1 MVNTAGTR
9 KLDKLMSWKRR
20 EFLGLA
26 SGGLLSTT
34 WPALAQ
40 PQQAEGIRA
49 FSILLTGVH
58 PSLPVNALG
67 SLIFAFLSQGVALSV
82 EVAFEDFAKHTPD
95 RTHPLLAMLSDTASQ
110 NRTFVEI
117 VPASRNLMRQTGYF
131 KARSLWGLRSQID
144 QQLPGAMAAAAQPA
158 HFSTVSTNELEGELR
173 QDGLR
178 TGGCT
183 TVIYDAVEAAER
195 EALLGPAAVL
205 MLPLKARL
213 DLRSAQE
220 KMTSGLFSKLG
231 DGTVLAVDV
240 AELPID
246 PARAYEVGQRI
257 AASVNR
263 ARLSGYLLSVLPRE
277 IYKRCCAFLPN
288 HSRHYVI
295 LPEFPGSAEG
305 YNGLL
310 DQARTRLG
318 TDCVTLVRGGERR
331 ADGAFLVETR
341 DGEQHRLGAP
351 GLGPDGEPIEG
362 PIFLADDVAPQRGDV
377 RHPDAV
383 FVHKAQT
390 VSRLSAKVP
399 AANGICLNYPTG
411 IVDPAHELLLEARDT
426 LRDSSLSPEA
436 PVFDAAMMADAELA
450 YSYLEQAEMNATG
463 LALTVR
469 KQINGKSFN
478 NSEITMW
485 DVGSLILGLLA
496 AVELELAPADRIYR
510 RIKKIMA
517 SLPVIQDGD
526 AAYPPTLINVRDAS
540 IERRGFDA
548 CDFARLT
555 SAVTRAAQHTALA
568 DASSQLMGKWQIA
581 GLMQGGVL
589 NNILKTRIQSSYLSH
604 CAHYQTRVLPALGQS
619 ETRSPYREAFAGETV
634 ADRTVNLLYTV
645 DKIGILPTE
654 PLLLEYVELGP
665 SAECAVLTDVFLGAM
680 KHHFDQTGQLLAPS
694 ETPIDTA
701 PWFVYQGFDLGHET
715 RWNVSYRKGR
725 EVVFEPVASSP
736 YGIFSTKAAYLWYA
750 VRPCRHTRKMLDM
763 AQEHAR
769 IDGFGMSSGLFL
781 DGYAQMKNHADLNT
795 NGIVLQALAH
805 LKRRTR

>member
-1 MVNTAGTR
+1 MR
-9 KLDKLMSWKRR
+9 WKRR

-26 SGGLLSTT
+26 SGGLIGAA
-34 WPALAQ
+34 WPAEAQ
-40 PQQAEGIRA
+40 TDHAEGIRA

-58 PSLPVNALG
+58 PSLPENALG
-67 SLIFAFLSQGVALSV
+67 SLIFAFLSQGVALAV
-82 EVAFEDFAKHTPD
+82 EVEFDDFARHSPD
-95 RTHPLLAMLSDTASQ
+95 AVHPVLSMLSDTASK

-117 VPASRNLMRQTGYF
+117 VPATRDLMQKTGYF
-131 KARSLWGLRSQID
+131 KARALWSLRSQID
-144 QQLPGAMAAAAQPA
+144 RLLPGSMAAAAQPA
-158 HFSTVSTNELEGELR
+158 HFSTVSTNGVEGDLR

-183 TVIYDAVEAAER
+183 TVIYDAVADAER

-213 DLRSAQE
+213 DLRSAQQ
-220 KMTSGLFSKLG
+220 KMTSGLFSQLG
-231 DGTVLAVDV
+231 DGTVLAIDV

-277 IYKRCCAFLPN
+277 LYKRCCAFLPN

-295 LPEFPGSAEG
+295 LPEFPESGEG
-305 YNGLL
+305 YDALL
-310 DQARTRLG
+310 GQARARLG
-318 TDCVTLVRGGERR
+318 VDCVTLVRGGERR
-331 ADGAFLVETR
+331 ADGALLLETR
-341 DGEQHRLGAP
+341 DGEQRRLGAP
-351 GLGPDGEPIEG
+351 GLGPDGEPVEG
-362 PIFLADDVAPQRGDV
+362 PLFLADEVAPQRGDV

-383 FVHKAQT
+383 FVHEVDAVGKLA
-390 VSRLSAKVP
+390 AKIP

-411 IVDPAHELLLEARDT
+411 IVDPAHELLLEAREA
-426 LRDSSLSPEA
+426 LRSTDLAPES
-436 PVFDAAMMADAELA
+436 PVFDEAMMADAQLA
-450 YSYLEQAEMNATG
+450 YSYLEQAEMSATG

-478 NSEITMW
+478 NYEITMW

-496 AVELELAPADRIYR
+496 AIDLDLAPADKIYR

-517 SLPVIQDGD
+517 SLPVITDGD
-526 AAYPPTLINVRDAS
+526 MAYPPTLINVRDAS

-548 CDFARLT
+548 CDFARLS
-555 SAVTRAAQHTALA
+555 SAVTRAAKHAALA
-568 DASSQLMGKWQIA
+568 EASSQLMKKWEIA

-589 NNILKTRIQSSYLSH
+589 KNILKTRIQSSYLSH
-604 CAHYQTRVLPALGQS
+604 CAHYQTRILPLLGQPD
-619 ETRSPYREAFAGETV
+619 TRSPYREAFVGDTV
-634 ADRTVNLLYTV
+634 ADRTVSLLYTV
-645 DKIGILPTE
+645 DQIGILPTE

-665 SAECAVLTDVFLGAM
+665 SAECAVLTDIFLGAM
-680 KHHFDQTGQLLAPS
+680 KHHYDQTGQLLAPS

-725 EVVFEPVASSP
+725 DVLFEPVATSP

-750 VRPCRHTRKMLDM
+750 VRPCAFSLKMLET
-763 AQEHAR
+763 AQSRAR

-781 DGYAQMKNHADLNT
+781 DGYGQMANHADLNT

-805 LKRRTR
+805 LKRRAR

>member
-1 MVNTAGTR
+1 MP
-9 KLDKLMSWKRR
+9 WKRR

-26 SGGLLSTT
+26 SSGLLSTA

-40 PQQAEGIRA
+40 TERAESIRA
-49 FSILLTGVH
+49 FSIVLTGVH
-58 PSLPVNALG
+58 PSLPENALG

-82 EVAFEDFAKHTPD
+82 EIEFEEFAKHTTEG
-95 RTHPLLAMLSDTASQ
+95 THPVLSMLSDTASQ

-117 VPASRNLMRQTGYF
+117 VPSTRQLMQKTGYF
-131 KARSLWGLRSQID
+131 KARTLWNLRSEID
-144 QQLPGAMAAAAQPA
+144 RLLPGAMVSAAQPA
-158 HFSTVSTNELEGELR
+158 HFSTVSTDTLEGDLR

-183 TVIYDAVEAAER
+183 TVIYDAIDLPER

-213 DLRSAQE
+213 DLWAAQE
-220 KMTSGLFSKLG
+220 RMNSALFSQLG
-231 DGTVLAVDV
+231 DGTAIAINV
-240 AELPID
+240 AELPIN
-246 PARAYEVGQRI
+246 PARAYEIGQRI
-257 AASVNR
+257 AAGVNR

-295 LPEFPGSAEG
+295 LPELPRDADAYST
-305 YNGLL
+305 LL
-310 DQARTRLG
+310 AQARGRLDV
-318 TDCVTLVRGGERR
+318 DCVTLVRGAERR
-331 ADGAFLVETR
+331 ADGTLLVETR
-341 DGEQHRLGAP
+341 DGEELRLGAP
-351 GLGPDGEPIEG
+351 GLAADGEAVEG
-362 PIFLADDVAPQRGDV
+362 PLFFADEVAPQRGDV

-383 FVHKAQT
+383 FVHRADT
-390 VSRLSAKVP
+390 VGKIVAKVP
-399 AANGICLNYPTG
+399 TANGICLNYPTR
-411 IVDPAHELLLEARDT
+411 IIDPAHELLLESRTT
-426 LRDSSLSPEA
+426 LKAASLVPQPSI
-436 PVFDAAMMADAELA
+436 FDDAMMADARLA
-450 YSYLEQAEMNATG
+450 YAYLEQAEIKATG

-469 KQINGKSFN
+469 KRINGKAFN

-496 AVELELAPADRIYR
+496 AIDLELAPAETIYR
-510 RIKKIMA
+510 RIRKIFR
-517 SLPVIQDGD
+517 SLPVIKD
-526 AAYPPTLINVRDAS
+526 AEMAYPPTLINVRDTT
-540 IERRGFDA
+540 INRRGFDA

-555 SAVTRAAQHTALA
+555 SAVTRAAQQPPLA
-568 DASSQLMGKWQIA
+568 EACADLVSRWNIT

-589 NNILKTRIQSSYLSH
+589 NNILKTRVQSSYLSH
-604 CAHYQTRVLPALGQS
+604 CAHYQARVLPLIGQAN
-619 ETRSPYREAFAGETV
+619 TRSPYREAFVGSTV

-645 DKIGILPTE
+645 DQIGILPTE

-680 KHHFDQTGQLLAPS
+680 KHHFDLTGQLLAPS

-725 EVVFEPVASSP
+725 DVFFDPVATSP

-750 VRPCRHTRKMLDM
+750 VRPCAFTRQMLDL
-763 AQEHAR
+763 AQSRAR
-769 IDGFGMSSGLFL
+769 IDDFGMSSGLFL
-781 DGYAQMKNHADLNT
+781 DGYTQMKNHADLNT

-805 LKRRTR
+805 LKRRAR